1 MSETLTRQV
10 LLVED
15 TLPLAK
21 SYIEFLKTGPYTVE
35 HVETGRKAL
44 NALKRGTSDV
54 MLLDI
59 NLPDMSGLDVLAR
72 MAEFETR
79 CPVVVITA
87 HGSIKLAVDAM
98 RAGAADF
105 LVKPFNAQRL
115 KVALANLFERLAIEA
130 APPAARATG
139 RATARAAEDLE
150 AQKPTMD
157 FIGRSSAMRN
167 VYRII
172 EAAAPSKASVF
183 VTGESGTGKEL
194 AAEAIHR
201 SGPRRD
207 RPFVA
212 MNCAAVPRELM
223 ESEIFGHVK
232 GAFSG
237 AVADRDGAA
246 TLANGGTLFLD
257 ELCDMNLDLQ
267 AKLLRFLQDES
278 FRKVGGTELIKVDLR
293 FICATNKEPLEEV
306 AAGRLREDLYYRLH
320 VIPIHMPPLR
330 DRGDDVIEIAEH
342 MLAAAA
348 LEEGKSFERL
358 SEDVKSVF
366 CTYNWPGN
374 VRQLRNVIRNI
385 VVMNEGGT
393 VRLDML
399 PPPLDRLV
407 VPHAFKAVG

>member
-1 MSETLTRQV
+1 MTEAATRQV

-21 SYIEFLKTGPYTVE
+21 SYIEFLKTGPYEVE

-44 NALKRGTSDV
+44 NALKRGMPDV

-72 MAEFETR
+72 MAETQAS

-130 APPAARATG
+130 APPAARA
-139 RATARAAEDLE
+139 AAARPVEESEPA
-150 AQKPTMD
+150 KSTMD
-157 FIGRSSAMRN
+157 FIGSSAAMRN
-167 VYRII
+167 VYRVI

-194 AAEAIHR
+194 TAEAIHR

-278 FRKVGGTELIKVDLR
+278 FRKVGGAELIKVDLR

-320 VIPIHMPPLR
+320 VIPIHMPPLH

-348 LEEGKSFERL
+348 LEEGKSFARL
-358 SEDVKSVF
+358 SEEVKIAF
-366 CTYNWPGN
+366 RTYNWPGN
-374 VRQLRNVIRNI
+374 VRQLRNVIRNV
-385 VVMNEGGT
+385 VVMHEGDT
-393 VRLDML
+393 VAFDML
-399 PPPLDRLV
+399 PPPLDRIV
-407 VPHAFKAVG
+407 VRQPFKAVG

>member
-1 MSETLTRQV
+1 MTDTPTRQV

-21 SYIEFLKTGPYTVE
+21 SYIEFLKTGPYAVE

-44 NALKRGTSDV
+44 NALKRGTPDV

-72 MAEFETR
+72 MMELEAS

-98 RAGAADF
+98 RAGAVDF

-130 APPAARATG
+130 APGPAARPTAT
-139 RATARAAEDLE
+139 RLVEE
-150 AQKPTMD
+150 PEPQKSTMD
-157 FIGRSSAMRN
+157 FIGTSPAMRS
-167 VYRII
+167 VYRVI

-183 VTGESGTGKEL
+183 VTGEIGTGKEL
-194 AAEAIHR
+194 TAEAIHR

-237 AVADRDGAA
+237 AVTDRDGAA
-246 TLANGGTLFLD
+246 TLADGGTLFLD

-278 FRKVGGTELIKVDLR
+278 FRKVGGTELVKVDLR
-293 FICATNKEPLEEV
+293 FVCATNKEPLEEV

-358 SEDVKSVF
+358 SDDVKSVF
-366 CTYNWPGN
+366 RTYSWPGN
-374 VRQLRNVIRNI
+374 VRQLRNVIRNV
-385 VVMNEGGT
+385 VVMNDSDT
-393 VRLDML
+393 VSLDML
-399 PPPLDRLV
+399 PAPLDRLV